1 MAFQTA
7 DQFQQALAAATSA
20 LVLCRPNPSY
30 DEIAASLAISA
41 HIKTLGKESLVV
53 SENYSQPSALKFL
66 STTDTI
72 KSKVGQLQDFVI
84 SIQLP
89 GDGLENIRH
98 EVVDGKAVINITPT
112 SGIISPSDI
121 SMRSSKFRFDLI
133 VVVGAPDAASLGAT
147 YSENTSLFNAI
158 PVITVDCSP
167 ANEHFGHI
175 NIVDITL
182 TSVSEVV
189 YSLLAECKS
198 EILHSTAN
206 LLLTG
211 MIAAT
216 QSFKTRNVNARTL
229 QTASALISLGADREQ
244 IVHNLYRQRSVA
256 ALKLWGAV
264 LSRVQT
270 DVQQPL
276 MWSTLTREDFARA
289 GAKESDLNDLIDELI
304 YTAPNT
310 KVFSLIYESPDKPEE
325 IIVIV
330 DAQRPY
336 RADILSG
343 GFTTTHGT
351 TSRTQSV
358 LERYTLADASTRV
371 TNVLRAKMRE

>member
-7 DQFQQALAAATSA
+7 QQFEHALSSATSV
-20 LVLCRPNPSY
+20 LVLCRPQPSH
-30 DEIAASLAISA
+30 DEIAASLALAA
-41 HIKTLGKESLVV
+41 HIKNLGKEVSIV
-53 SENYSQPSALKFL
+53 SENYSAPAALKFL
-66 STTDTI
+66 PGAQDI
-72 KSKVGQLQDFVI
+72 KSRVGQLQDFVI

-89 GDGLENIRH
+89 GGELENIRH
-98 EVVDGKAVINITPT
+98 EVVGGKAIINITPT
-112 SGIISPSDI
+112 SGIISPHDI
-121 SMRSSKFRFDLI
+121 SMRASKFRFDLI
-133 VVVGAPDAASLGAT
+133 VVIGSPDAASLGTA
-147 YSENTSLFNAI
+147 YSENTSLFNAV
-158 PVITVDCSP
+158 PVITIDCSP
-167 ANEHFGHI
+167 TNEFFGHI
-175 NIVDITL
+175 NIIDITL

-189 YSLLAECKS
+189 YSLLAECNS
-198 EILHSTAN
+198 EIQSPMAN

-310 KVFSLIYESPDKPEE
+310 KVFSLIYERPDKPEE
-325 IIVIV
+325 IVVIV

-358 LERYTLADASTRV
+358 LERYTLADACTRV